1 MAYLARRPG
10 GRFDIRE
17 SVLTAR
23 GPRSRTLATFR
34 GSLTPEVLERAAHRA
49 TRPLDPALLRSRAA
63 ELGIPVSERR
73 HDRAARELL
82 GALRAGASLDPGLA
96 HLLRE
101 ALAAQPAS
109 PPPAALREVA
119 EWIGADDALRGR
131 ALRDLLRVSDRIV
144 RSRDPVRE
152 REAARFPRIRSRRAR
167 VRSASA

>member
-34 GSLTPEVLERAAHRA
+34 GSLTPEVLERAGRRA
-49 TRPLDPALLRSRAA
+49 TRPLDVALLRARAEA
-63 ELGIPVSERR
+63 LGIPLSERR

-82 GALRAGASLDPGLA
+82 AALRAGAALDPALA

-101 ALAAQPAS
+101 ALAAQPAA
-109 PPPAALREVA
+109 PPPDALQEA
-119 EWIGADDALRGR
+119 SEWIGASDALRGR

-144 RSRDPVRE
+144 RSRAPVQE
-152 REAARFPRIRSRRAR
+152 RPQARFPRIRSRRAR
-167 VRSASA
+167 VRQG

>member
-1 MAYLARRPG
+1 VAYLARRPG

-34 GSLTPEVLERAAHRA
+34 GALTSEVLERAGRRA
-49 TRPLDPALLRSRAA
+49 TRPLDLDRLRARAA
-63 ELGIPVSERR
+63 GLGIPVSERR

-82 GALRAGASLDPGLA
+82 AALRSGARLDPGLA

-109 PPPAALREVA
+109 PPPAPLREVA
-119 EWIGADDALRGR
+119 EWIGADDAQRGR

-144 RSRDPVRE
+144 RSREPVRE
-152 REAARFPRIRSRRAR
+152 REAVRFPRIRSRRAR
-167 VRSASA
+167 VRSASS

>member
-34 GSLTPEVLERAAHRA
+34 GALSSEVIERAGRRA
-49 TRPLDPALLRSRAA
+49 TRPLDPDLLRARAA

-82 GALRAGASLDPGLA
+82 AALREGARLDPGLA

-109 PPPAALREVA
+109 PPPARLREVA

-131 ALRDLLRVSDRIV
+131 TLRDLLRVSDRIV
-144 RSRDPVRE
+144 RSREPVRE
-152 REAARFPRIRSRRAR
+152 REGARFPRIRSRRVR
-167 VRSASA
+167 VRSAS

>member
-34 GSLTPEVLERAAHRA
+34 GALTPEALERAGRRA
-49 TRPLDPALLRSRAA
+49 TRPLDPALLRARAEA
-63 ELGIPVSERR
+63 LGIPVSARR

-82 GALRAGASLDPGLA
+82 AALRAGATIDPALA

-101 ALAAQPAS
+101 ALAAQPAA
-109 PPPAALREVA
+109 PPPEPLREVA
-119 EWIGADDALRGR
+119 EWIGADDAERGR

-144 RSRDPVRE
+144 RSRAPVQE
-152 REAARFPRIRSRRAR
+152 RRHARFPRIRSRRAR
-167 VRSASA
+167 VRQG